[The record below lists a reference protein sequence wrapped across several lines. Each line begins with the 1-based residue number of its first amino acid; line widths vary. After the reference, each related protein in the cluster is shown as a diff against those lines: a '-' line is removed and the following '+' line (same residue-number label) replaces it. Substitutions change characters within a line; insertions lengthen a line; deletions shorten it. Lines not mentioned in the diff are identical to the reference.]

1 LTGAP
6 EYHSAGADPR
16 RILAL
21 GGGGF
26 TAGESSAALD
36 ALVLELTGQ
45 KVPRICFLPTASGD
59 QREQVIRFQER
70 YAACPC
76 QRSVLSLFHLAD
88 ARIDP
93 HAHLLS
99 QDVLYIGGAQ
109 CAIS

>member
-1 LTGAP
+1 MTSAP
-6 EYHSAGADPR
+6 EYRSAGADPR

-59 QREQVIRFQER
+59 QR
-70 YAACPC
+70 
-76 QRSVLSLFHLAD
+76 
-88 ARIDP
+88 
-93 HAHLLS
+93 
-99 QDVLYIGGAQ
+99 
-109 CAIS
+109 